1 MMKFKDIVRDD
12 RNAFFNFSEFEEKH
26 RIRYKI
32 GIEQVE
38 KELWCIQTHGVRAKT
53 QAEKVKS
60 AGLFIGY
67 ENLYCRSEDL
77 DVKPRQGTLIYIDET
92 RYTVTSI
99 EEQQGV
105 TRLQMEG
112 YHQ

>member
-1 MMKFKDIVRDD
+1 MMKFKDIVHDD
-12 RNAFFNFSEFEEKH
+12 RDAFFNFSEFEEKH

-32 GIEQVE
+32 GSEQIE
-38 KELWCIQTHGVRAKT
+38 KELWCIQTHGIRGKT
-53 QAEKVKS
+53 QAERQKS
-60 AGLFIGY
+60 AGLYIGY
-67 ENLYCRSEDL
+67 ENLYSRSEDL
-77 DVKPRQGTLIYIDET
+77 PIKPRQGTLIYIDET

-105 TRLQMEG
+105 TRLQLEG